1 MPEASP
7 ITTSVT
13 YLISSARGWNIGIGR
28 RSRQSSFPQLPLSQQ
43 RSSISST
50 PRNLYEHNELYQW
63 RTTGSGDVSDGPRR
77 KCIIMSNVDGDDR
90 VLRGELVMIFSFMG
104 PHHGRVLIAHYDGT
118 KLIVR
123 KSELLDFKDP
133 SSFKTRMPW
142 RFSSGVGDTTAI

>member
-90 VLRGELVMIFSFMG
+90 VLRGELVSICRITIHILGRRVYVSDMVAPV
-104 PHHGRVLIAHYDGT
+104 PH
-118 KLIVR
+118 
-123 KSELLDFKDP
+123 P
-133 SSFKTRMPW
+133 SPLSWCTNN
-142 RFSSGVGDTTAI
+142 